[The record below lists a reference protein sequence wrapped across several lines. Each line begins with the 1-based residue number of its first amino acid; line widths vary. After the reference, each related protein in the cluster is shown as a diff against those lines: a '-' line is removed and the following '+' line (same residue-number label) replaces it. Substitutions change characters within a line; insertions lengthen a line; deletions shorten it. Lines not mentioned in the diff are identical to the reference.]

1 MDTRTY
7 RINSIDFLRGL
18 IMVVMALDHTRDF
31 FHVTAMTADPLDPST
46 TTPLLF
52 FTRWITH
59 YCAPGFV
66 FLSGVSAYLASLK
79 KSRKEASLFLIKR
92 GLWLIIAELTLI
104 NFGVFFNPGF
114 NFIMLQVIWAI
125 GCSMILLGII
135 SRISPKLV
143 LALGVLLF
151 FGHNILDY
159 LSLPRTG
166 ATGNLWNIFFRA
178 NAFIPLGANHLV
190 GAFYAILPWTG
201 VMFMGY
207 SIGHWFVPA
216 FEAAKRK
223 KLLLITGISL
233 IALFFILRITNL
245 YGDPEDFKSGKNLT
259 TTIYSLLDTN
269 KYPPSLQFLCMTLGP
284 ACILLALLEGVRGRV
299 VDFFTVYGKVPFFYY
314 ILHFY
319 LLHILAVIVFF
330 ATGHTTSQIVDPNVP
345 FYFRPQNFGYGLGV
359 VYIIWLSVVL
369 LLYYPCRWFAK
380 YKMNHK
386 QWWLRYL

>member
-1 MDTRTY
+1 MDTRAY

-31 FHVTAMTADPLDPST
+31 FHATAMTADPLDPST

-79 KSRKEASLFLIKR
+79 KSKSEASLFLIKR
-92 GLWLIIAELTLI
+92 GLWLVIAELTLV

-125 GCSMILLGII
+125 GCSMILLGVI

-143 LALGVLLF
+143 LVLGLLLF

-166 ATGNLWNIFFRA
+166 ATGNLLNILFRS
-178 NAFIPLGANHLV
+178 NAFIPLDANHVV

-216 FEAAKRK
+216 IDAAKRK
-223 KLLLITGISL
+223 RRLLITGTSF
-233 IALFFILRITNL
+233 IALFFILRFTNL
-245 YGDPEDFKSGKNLT
+245 YGDPEDFKPGNNFT

-269 KYPPSLQFLCMTLGP
+269 KYPPSLQFLSMTLGP

-299 VDFFTVYGKVPFFYY
+299 VEFFTVYGKVPFFYY

-319 LLHILAVIVFF
+319 LLHIIGVVVFF
-330 ATGHTTSQIVDPNVP
+330 ATGHTTSQIVDPNLP
-345 FYFRPQNFGYGLGV
+345 FYFRPLNFGYGLKI

-380 YKMNHK
+380 YKMSHK